1 MMVLHDPGPSP
12 GYSSVTESSA
22 LADWQARLDDALR
35 REAPIGVYRRFI
47 DENNALIRHQDLEN
61 GRFIVSARS
70 LIHTTLVRHWA
81 SQEQQRAAYD
91 KPFAVVALG
100 GTGRGEVTPCSDL
113 DFAFLFDDALNHG
126 NTFLLELQRQTI
138 QSAEFRTAYGFS
150 FEPLPFNLDDPPR
163 LAEKQLNSFLDLAP
177 VHDPS
182 GLSARFRELI
192 RATYDPFEHFL
203 HVRGFWLNRW
213 EKAAGEAERLDQF
226 DIKNDAL
233 RLFLAGVWTRAG
245 RDFRNSRDEYA
256 RLEDP
261 RDLEAYH
268 FLLRIRCFVHTRK
281 FGRLSRPSGGDHP
294 EDLFEFEDFNSFGE
308 LLGPDADE
316 VERYEFANAVRER
329 LLAARRRVARFARYV
344 ISGELTPPRPVAPQ
358 SRIVCR
364 VTGLAHEP
372 LPIVATKAERSRA
385 AFSLLLA
392 SQRYGVPIDPA
403 ELQSTFRDPGDWL
416 EPVPELSAL
425 FYERRGSLSESL
437 EFLAQFEGALERLFP
452 GYARFETSLDS
463 RVTQERKWL
472 RGALERHKQQWLETA
487 IRDGR
492 EALDRAISAERASD
506 LSGGVDPHIE
516 AALLGPDHIAAIRLA
531 LKTKRLPITP
541 EDLETREDKTRSLHE
556 RLSTGMSN
564 LPLACYFDRLR
575 AEAEFSEET
584 IRLARFLILNRRE
597 FKRRAEDGIIDP
609 VQVKELA
616 ETCRDEATL
625 RTLFV
630 FTCADRADWESRK
643 DFPARWFSV
652 DELYGK
658 TVSYFRP
665 GTDPTQQLRQAGFA
679 PDELEILQDFG
690 PDFFGGVYR
699 PQAVTFGSHLVRLA
713 QEPDTAPPR
722 ALVVRSGS
730 SRIIGV
736 AALDFRGLAAC
747 ITGELWH
754 QHFNLLQAHL
764 FSAASRGLALDF
776 FHLAASDQTT
786 IPGLLRGIESAI
798 REGRHIA
805 DDDEAELPSLAHG
818 KTTLQPWRDDL
829 ILLRHES
836 SKDTGGLVYALAY
849 KVFRHLN
856 GDIFGLRAQS
866 TREGAYVSI
875 YLRLTGGMPFE
886 RATSIIRDRFG

>member
-1 MMVLHDPGPSP
+1 MIAPHDSASP

-22 LADWQARLDDALR
+22 LADWQARLEDALQR
-35 REAPIGVYRRFI
+35 RPPIEVFREFI
-47 DENNALIRHQDLEN
+47 AENNALIRRPDLEN
-61 GRFIVSARS
+61 GRFIVAARS
-70 LIHTTLVRHWA
+70 LVYTTLVRHWA
-81 SQEQQRAAYD
+81 SRLQQQQAYP

-113 DFAFLFDDALNHG
+113 DFGFLFDDALDHE
-126 NTFLLELQRQTI
+126 NTFLLELQRQTLHCT
-138 QSAEFRTAYGFS
+138 EFEDAYGFS
-150 FEPLPFNLDDPPR
+150 FEPLPFNMDDPPR
-163 LAEKQLNSFLDLAP
+163 LAEKQLNSFVDLAQ

-182 GLSARFRELI
+182 GLAPRFRELI

-203 HVRGFWLNRW
+203 HVRGFWSNRW

-261 RDLEAYH
+261 RDLEAYY
-268 FLLRIRCFVHTRK
+268 FLLRIRCFIHTRK
-281 FGRLSRPSGGDHP
+281 FGRRSRPAGGDHP

-308 LLGPDADE
+308 MLGPEADE
-316 VERYEFANAVRER
+316 VARFEFANDVRER

-344 ISGELTPPRPVAPQ
+344 IASELTPPRPVAPH

-372 LPIVATKAERSRA
+372 LPVVATRAEHSRA
-385 AFSLLLA
+385 ALSLLLA

-403 ELQSTFRDPGDWL
+403 ELQSTFRDPGDWM

-425 FYERRGSLSESL
+425 FYERRGSLANSL
-437 EFLAQFEGALERLFP
+437 EFLAQFDGALERLFP
-452 GYARFETSLDS
+452 GYSRFETSLDV
-463 RVTQERKWL
+463 RVAQEKKWL

-487 IRDGR
+487 VREGR

-506 LSGGVDPHIE
+506 LSEGVDPRIE
-516 AALLGPDHIAAIRLA
+516 AALLGPDQLAAVRLA
-531 LKTKRLPITP
+531 LKTKRLPLTT
-541 EDLETREDKTRSLHE
+541 EDLVTRNDQE
-556 RLSTGMSN
+556 RGLAERFSSGMSN
-564 LPLACYFDRLR
+564 VPLASYFDRLR
-575 AEAEFSEET
+575 SEAEFSEET
-584 IRLARFLILNRRE
+584 IRLTRFLISHRRE
-597 FKRRAEDGIIDP
+597 FKNRAEIGIIDP
-609 VQVKELA
+609 VQVSELA
-616 ETCRDEATL
+616 LLCRDEATL
-625 RTLFV
+625 RALFV
-630 FTCADRADWESRK
+630 FTCADRADWEGRAQ
-643 DFPARWFSV
+643 FPARWFSI

-658 TVSYFRP
+658 TVASFRP
-665 GTDPTQQLRQAGFA
+665 GTDHTHQLRKAGFA

-722 ALVVRSGS
+722 ALVVRSGA

-736 AALDFRGLAAC
+736 AARDFRGLAAC
-747 ITGELWH
+747 ITGELW
-754 QHFNLLQAHL
+754 QHDGNILQAHL
-764 FSAASRGLALDF
+764 FSAANHGLALDF
-776 FHLAASDQTT
+776 FHLAASEQ
-786 IPGLLRGIESAI
+786 IAMPELLRGIERAI
-798 REGRHIA
+798 REQRHIS
-805 DDDEAELPSLAHG
+805 DDDEAELPSLTHG
-818 KTTLQPWRDDL
+818 KTTLQPWRDEL
-829 ILLRHES
+829 VLLRHET
-836 SKDTGGLVYALAY
+836 SKDASGLVYALAY

-866 TREGAYVSI
+866 TREGAYVTI
-875 YLRLTGGMPFE
+875 YLRLTGGMPFD
-886 RATSIIRDRFG
+886 RATGIVRERFG